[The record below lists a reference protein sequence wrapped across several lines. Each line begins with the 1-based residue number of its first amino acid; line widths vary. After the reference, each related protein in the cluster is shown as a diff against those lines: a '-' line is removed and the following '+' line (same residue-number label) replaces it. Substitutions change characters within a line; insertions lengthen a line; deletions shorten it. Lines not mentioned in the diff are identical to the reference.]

1 MTAGLDLPRI
11 ADRLRAIARM
21 VDRLPPPSH
30 RDPECFHIARSE
42 QAHEIRKVAST
53 LWPDLKATR

>member
-1 MTAGLDLPRI
+1 
-11 ADRLRAIARM
+11 M

-30 RDPECFHIARSE
+30 HDPECFHIARSE